1 MNSKPAAGIT
11 QAAQR
16 PQRRQGRALDQR
28 QVSASPIIFQM
39 NNADE
44 NVATNSGGGYADTVG
59 AQALDNRGSASAPHA
74 AGGDPYLN
82 NVNQHANHAPHTD
95 AMNTGNEYN
104 PYHDSTGAQDGP
116 LVRNLFTFND
126 F

>member
-1 MNSKPAAGIT
+1 
-11 QAAQR
+11 
-16 PQRRQGRALDQR
+16 LDQR

-59 AQALDNRGSASAPHA
+59 AQALDNRGSAAAPHA

-82 NVNQHANHAPHTD
+82 SVNQHANHAPHTGT
-95 AMNTGNEYN
+95 MNTGNEYN

-116 LVRNLFTFND
+116 PVRNLFTFND